1 MPAEV
6 SSSGENHKAL
16 GPATMNR
23 QPRVLTLIVATT
35 KDLGIGKD
43 GGLPWPQL
51 KQEMGYFARVTK
63 RQPTTISGHIKSI
76 NAVVMGR
83 KTWDSIPTKFRPL
96 KGRLNVVI
104 SRSMKHEAAHDKVQ
118 EWPMVVG
125 SLESAMHALQTQEE
139 DSRADNPLIG
149 DVFVIGGSS
158 IYDSALA
165 LPEAKRVLL
174 TKIKNPEYACDTY
187 FPLNLDAEQAKDDG
201 WRKKSWTQLVDF
213 AGGEA
218 VVGGQD
224 VMEQEGCLS
233 EGEVNWEYCLYE
245 RP

>member
-6 SSSGENHKAL
+6 SSSGGEHS
-16 GPATMNR
+16 PTSSTTMNK
-23 QPRVLTLIVATT
+23 QPRILTLIVATT

-51 KQEMGYFARVTK
+51 KKEMGYFARVTK
-63 RQPTTISGHIKSI
+63 RQPRSLPAHTKSI

-104 SRSMKHEAAHDKVQ
+104 SRSMKHEAAHDEVQ
-118 EWPMVVG
+118 EGPLVVG
-125 SLESAMHALQTQEE
+125 SLEAAMHALQKREE
-139 DSRADNPLIG
+139 DSQADKLTMG
-149 DVFVIGGSS
+149 DIFVIGGSS

-165 LPEAKRVLL
+165 LPQAKRVLL
-174 TKIKNPEYACDTY
+174 TKIKSPEYDCDTY
-187 FPLNLDAEQAKDDG
+187 FPLNLDAEQAQDDG
-201 WRKKSWTQLVDF
+201 WQKKSWAQLVDF

-218 VVGGQD
+218 VVGGSD
-224 VMEQEGCLS
+224 LEQEGCLS